1 MFSAP
6 IQHSEIIRKNLN
18 PRLLKEVGDLEV
30 TSECI
35 SVRIDAESD
44 GGKVA
49 PITLK
54 LIELAI

>member
-1 MFSAP
+1 MF
-6 IQHSEIIRKNLN
+6 
-18 PRLLKEVGDLEV
+18 VTDDLEKLQV
-30 TSECI
+30 GVLASRLMLR
-35 SVRIDAESD
+35 VM